1 MEWFEESAR
10 KTFWAYA
17 AQFSNQI
24 NQNMVSYEIWHLH
37 TTIETLNNILLT
49 EVFHRPQ
56 QSDLNWHW
64 NFWIFH
70 LPIFEN
76 DNFPPTWT
84 ICISNESWNHS
95 KFIFATKKCYCV
107 WNFLKKFGFQNFF
120 FLQKLR
126 QKYLNFNFFQKIS

>member
-95 KFIFATKKCYCV
+95 KFIFATKKCYFV
-107 WNFLKKFGFQNFF
+107 RNFLKKMDF
-120 FLQKLR
+120 QKLN
-126 QKYLNFNFFQKIS
+126 QKNYETQFFKKYHTQ